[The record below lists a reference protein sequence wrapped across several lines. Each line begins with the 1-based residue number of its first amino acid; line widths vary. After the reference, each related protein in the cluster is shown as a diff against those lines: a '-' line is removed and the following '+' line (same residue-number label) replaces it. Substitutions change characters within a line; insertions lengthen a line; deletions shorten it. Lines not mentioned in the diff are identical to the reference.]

1 MTNDMLII
9 PEGLATIA
17 LGIARDLKGMNRPSI
32 SIDQITTRVEDF
44 FDDPAL
50 HIDARAL
57 ALEIA
62 SHPAIRSAIRR

>member
-1 MTNDMLII
+1 MTNNMLII

-17 LGIARDLKGMNRPSI
+17 LGIMRDLRGMNRPSI
-32 SIDQITTRVEDF
+32 SIDQIEARVEHF
-44 FDDPAL
+44 FDNPAL